1 MPDESASAGV
11 PRRAY
16 ESPLRER
23 QAQQTRDQILD
34 ALTELLGDRRAD
46 EVTTKDL
53 ASLAGVSERTVYRHF
68 PDRAALVEGLTARLG
83 ELPGRGQLELHAME
97 DLQVMA
103 VELMAGLETRHVEA
117 RAEAVFNAD
126 PRGYS
131 DATRRHTLAFS
142 EAVGAALPGLD
153 EEQHRSVAALVRT
166 LLSAQA
172 WLRMR
177 EEFGIT
183 GDRSGPII
191 GWAIDA
197 LVHEVQRGN
206 APPPAT

>member
-1 MPDESASAGV
+1 MSDEPGSAGMT
-11 PRRAY
+11 RRTYA
-16 ESPLRER
+16 SPLRER
-23 QAQQTRDQILD
+23 QARQTRDQILD
-34 ALTELLGDRRAD
+34 ALTELSRERRAD

-53 ASLAGVSERTVYRHF
+53 ASLAGVSERTIYRHF

-83 ELPGRGQLELHAME
+83 ELPGQGQLELHRLE
-97 DLQVMA
+97 DLHPLA

-131 DATRRHTLAFS
+131 EATRRHTLQFA
-142 EAVGAALPGLD
+142 EAVGTGLPGIT
-153 EEQHRSVAALVRT
+153 EEQHRSVAALLRT
-166 LLSAQA
+166 LLSSQA

-197 LVHEVQRGN
+197 LIHEVQRGN
-206 APPPAT
+206 PPPPAT